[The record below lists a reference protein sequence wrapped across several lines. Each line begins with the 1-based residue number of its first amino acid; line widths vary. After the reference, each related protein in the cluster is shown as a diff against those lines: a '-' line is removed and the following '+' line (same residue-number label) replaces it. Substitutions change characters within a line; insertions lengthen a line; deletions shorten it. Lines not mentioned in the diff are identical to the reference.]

1 VIYAQPVSIPADSVV
16 EVFTEIGIDP
26 LRCEVI
32 VQFESPEVTGSVL
45 FLAQDIDGTSVGPA
59 LDTEASSSGGAALP
73 LSTSRF
79 CTDKDPVYLKNSY
92 GSAITVAVALT
103 DHP

>member
-1 VIYAQPVSIPADSVV
+1 MIYARTLSIPANSVV
-16 EVFTEIGIDP
+16 EVFTEVGIEP

-32 VQFESPEVTGSVL
+32 IQFEAPSVTGPVL
-45 FLAQDIDGTSVGPA
+45 FLAEDLAGTNTGPA

-73 LSTSRF
+73 LSTSRL
-79 CTDKDPVYLKNSY
+79 CTDKDPVYLKSTY
-92 GSAITVAVALT
+92 SSAITVAVALT